1 MHQHPVTERDCA
13 AFQPISFAFLI
24 ILALKHEAVFL
35 ISSPSPSAASLCP
48 QVISSWQCPA
58 HVPLIN
64 LLQTAFP
71 WALHHSHSSFRDDL
85 PSQRLCGSH
94 RNIRSSE
101 FPSRCEL
108 AALGAAQPRIFH
120 GREMQE
126 QFWRGCR
133 GGTSFA
139 DLPQSQQTAPGF
151 PQELIFLTWSRNS
164 QHRGFHHPLLPLQGH
179 FHHEKQNLLLLHDIF
194 IINVL
199 SSS

>member
-1 MHQHPVTERDCA
+1 MQQHPVTERDCA

-101 FPSRCEL
+101 FLSRCEL
-108 AALGAAQPRIFH
+108 AALGAAQPLDFPWQGNAGAVLERVQRWH
-120 GREMQE
+120 QL
-126 QFWRGCR
+126 CR
-133 GGTSFA
+133 S
-139 DLPQSQQTAPGF
+139 APKS
-151 PQELIFLTWSRNS
+151 TNS
-164 QHRGFHHPLLPLQGH
+164 PWISSGA
-179 FHHEKQNLLLLHDIF
+179 DIF
-194 IINVL
+194 DLEQEFTAQRVPPSPPAFARSLPPREAKPPFIA
-199 SSS
+199 